1 MRSTC
6 ADANKSF
13 RAALALALSLFGCFA
28 LIAFA
33 STPHVAWA
41 EESAWEEELEEVRAE
56 IDDKLAEAEQAA
68 ADLEEAQLNI
78 QELEE
83 RLDTL
88 LDDIEF
94 QQKKQV
100 ELQNTAADMAK
111 TMYKNRS
118 DLNVISL
125 LDGIESFTD
134 AEQRMDM
141 RSRVLSDY
149 NDLLAQVN
157 EAQRQLEQDYARASA
172 DKDSQVRLQ
181 KQIVEKQAELE
192 EALEELRDREEALD
206 VEQKAHL
213 AELAAAE
220 GRIAETFETGT
231 LAEIEGVEWKTGEA
245 SAYGGST
252 DDMTPEDQ
260 PTATGD
266 EVDDFSMGVAVP
278 IAWKPEKYYGKK
290 VEISYEGRSII
301 ATVNDCGGLNGGKR
315 ALDLQPG
322 VFRAFGAT
330 DCDDWGVREVRFR
343 FL

>member
-1 MRSTC
+1 MT
-6 ADANKSF
+6 
-13 RAALALALSLFGCFA
+13 LALILFGCSA
-28 LIAFA
+28 LISFA
-33 STPHVAWA
+33 STPQIAWA
-41 EESAWEEELEEVRAE
+41 DKSAWEEELEEVRAE

-68 ADLEEAQLNI
+68 ADLEAAQENI
-78 QELEE
+78 EELED
-83 RLDTL
+83 RLSSL
-88 LDDIEF
+88 LDDIEV
-94 QQKKQV
+94 QQKEQV
-100 ELQNTAADMAK
+100 KLQKSAADMAK
-111 TMYKNRS
+111 TLYKNRG

-125 LDGIESFTD
+125 LDGIESFTE

-141 RSRVLSDY
+141 RSRVLGDY

-157 EAQRQLEQDYARASA
+157 ETQRQLEQDYARASA

-181 KQIVEKQAELE
+181 KQITEKQAELE
-192 EALEELRDREEALD
+192 EALEELRDREESLD

-213 AELAAAE
+213 AELAATE

-252 DDMTPEDQ
+252 DDMTPEDE

-266 EVDDFSMGVAVP
+266 EVDDFSLGVAVP
-278 IAWKPEKYYGKK
+278 IAWHPEKYYGKK

-322 VFRAFGAT
+322 VFRAFGAKN
-330 DCDDWGVREVRFR
+330 CDDWGVREVRFR